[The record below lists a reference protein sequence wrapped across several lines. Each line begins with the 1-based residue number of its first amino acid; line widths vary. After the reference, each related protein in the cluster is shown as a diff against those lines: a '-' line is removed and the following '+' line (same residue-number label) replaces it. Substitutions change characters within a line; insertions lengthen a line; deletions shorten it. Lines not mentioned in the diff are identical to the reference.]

1 MNYYSYA
8 NGKIIKKDNIK
19 IGISD
24 LVMLR
29 GYGVFDYMRTYAGKP
44 FLVHDYISRF
54 SNSAKEMKLKLP
66 LSNDKIE
73 KIIYT
78 LLKKNQKKNQVK
90 EFGIRFLL
98 TGGYSLDS
106 FLPSIKPNLF
116 ILIEDTPHY
125 PDWWLDKGVKL
136 ITYSHVREM
145 PVVKTINYLTAIH
158 QADVRRS
165 RKAQDTLYVAGGK
178 LLETTRNNF
187 FLFNGNTLVTPSEN
201 VLKGITR
208 NLILK
213 LAKKK
218 YKIEVRDVKVSEL
231 KKCSECFI
239 TGTTRGITPVIQ
251 IDNLKIGNGVVGEN
265 TKELMN
271 FFWNFVETQNLKR

>member
-106 FLPSIKPNLF
+106 FLPSTSNSEAKVAF
-116 ILIEDTPHY
+116 HSGLIFER
-125 PDWWLDKGVKL
+125 
-136 ITYSHVREM
+136 SS
-145 PVVKTINYLTAIH
+145 PVSGSFGLNTSL
-158 QADVRRS
+158 
-165 RKAQDTLYVAGGK
+165 
-178 LLETTRNNF
+178 
-187 FLFNGNTLVTPSEN
+187 GNS
-201 VLKGITR
+201 
-208 NLILK
+208 
-213 LAKKK
+213 
-218 YKIEVRDVKVSEL
+218 
-231 KKCSECFI
+231 
-239 TGTTRGITPVIQ
+239 
-251 IDNLKIGNGVVGEN
+251 
-265 TKELMN
+265 
-271 FFWNFVETQNLKR
+271 